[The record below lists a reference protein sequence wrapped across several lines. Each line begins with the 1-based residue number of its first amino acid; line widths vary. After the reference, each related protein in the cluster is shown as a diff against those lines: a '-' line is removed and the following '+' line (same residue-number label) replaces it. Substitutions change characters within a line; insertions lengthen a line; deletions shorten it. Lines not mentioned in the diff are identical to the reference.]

1 MLHMVSLTSCP
12 CRTNVPCRWVGRS
25 RVREGSMHCQLHL
38 LLPRNVDACMHA
50 CQCQLQMQHN
60 AWLLHFV
67 TMLHWCAGFLA
78 AHMVQQGR
86 AAVHASTEHAHVLY
100 LHHVQSL
107 PHVVHHVV
115 QFGVHCVVHVDV
127 LVWVSCRRRRGA
139 ESVSC
144 RALQRARRK
153 ALSMSSARAWL
164 RQLSRATSVH
174 YPSRVIMC
182 IGIHT
187 YMRPLAGWVGAGC
200 WVGGPT
206 YTRPHTRWARDV
218 PVTCGWLLYRP

>member
-12 CRTNVPCRWVGRS
+12 CRTIMPCRWVGRS

-38 LLPRNVDACMHA
+38 LLPRIVDACMHA

-67 TMLHWCAGFLA
+67 TMLHWCAGLLA

-107 PHVVHHVV
+107 PHAVHHVV
-115 QFGVHCVVHVDV
+115 QFGVHCVVHCVV
-127 LVWVSCRRRRGA
+127 LVRVSCRRRRDA

-153 ALSMSSARAWL
+153 ALSMLSARAWR
-164 RQLSRATSVH
+164 RQPSRATRVH
-174 YPSRVIMC
+174 YPMVHGVQPGSMSEV
-182 IGIHT
+182 
-187 YMRPLAGWVGAGC
+187 VGRYPGDDRH
-200 WVGGPT
+200 GSPHL
-206 YTRPHTRWARDV
+206 TRH
-218 PVTCGWLLYRP
+218 LF

>member
-1 MLHMVSLTSCP
+1 
-12 CRTNVPCRWVGRS
+12 
-25 RVREGSMHCQLHL
+25 MHCQLHL

-67 TMLHWCAGFLA
+67 TMLRWCAGFLA

-86 AAVHASTEHAHVLY
+86 AAVHASTEHAHFLY

-107 PHVVHHVV
+107 PHAVHHVV

-127 LVWVSCRRRRGA
+127 LVRVSCRRRRDA

-153 ALSMSSARAWL
+153 ALSMSSARAWR
-164 RQLSRATSVH
+164 RQLSRATRVH
-174 YPSRVIMC
+174 YPKVLYDKLVFRYTVVCGLANFAVAQRHLGSSPLPRV
-182 IGIHT
+182 GS
-187 YMRPLAGWVGAGC
+187 
-200 WVGGPT
+200 
-206 YTRPHTRWARDV
+206 
-218 PVTCGWLLYRP
+218 